1 MSESVTLKP
10 KEALVW
16 SLNNDVVV
24 KLKGGKLLRGKLRGF
39 DVHLNL
45 TLNNAQQILESGD
58 LKSLGDVIIRG
69 DVVVFIVF
77 PALQYKGTARS
88 SR

>member
-1 MSESVTLKP
+1 MPETIPLKP

-16 SLNNDVVV
+16 SLNSDVVV
-24 KLKGGKLLRGKLRGF
+24 KLKGGRFIRGKLKGF

-45 TLNNAQQILESGD
+45 TLNNAQQILENGD
-58 LKSLGDVIIRG
+58 LRSLGNVILRG

-77 PALQYKGTARS
+77 PGLQYKGGEK

>member
-1 MSESVTLKP
+1 MPEIVSLKP

-16 SLNNDVVV
+16 SINSDVVV
-24 KLKGGKLLRGKLRGF
+24 KLKGGRFIRGKLRGF

-45 TLNNAQQILESGD
+45 TLNNAQQILENGD
-58 LKSLGDVIIRG
+58 LRSLGDIIVRG

-77 PALQYKGTARS
+77 PSLQYKGGEKAR
-88 SR
+88 

>member
-1 MSESVTLKP
+1 MSETITIKP

-16 SLNNDVVV
+16 SINNDVVV
-24 KLKGGKLLRGKLRGF
+24 KLKGGRLLRGKLKGF

-45 TLNNAQQILESGD
+45 TLNRAQQILENGE
-58 LKSLGDVIIRG
+58 LRSLGDVIIRG

-77 PALQYKGTARS
+77 PALQYKGETKTR
-88 SR
+88 

>member
-1 MSESVTLKP
+1 MPAMVSLKP

-16 SLNNDVVV
+16 SLNSSVVV
-24 KLKGGKLLRGKLRGF
+24 KLKGGRFIRGKLRGF

-45 TLNNAQQILESGD
+45 TLNDAHQILENGD
-58 LKSLGDVIIRG
+58 LRSLGDIIVRG

-77 PALQYKGTARS
+77 PGLQYKGGEKS
-88 SR
+88 K